1 MPRILLPALLLA
13 ALVGGAVGCQAKTDL
28 AQTCKMTRPDPDGNT
43 QEIEEAKL
51 SDPTIDYVALGAA
64 ECDDLVCIRSA
75 NTDRNPEHENGG
87 GRGYCTRPCIDDAD
101 CNPDFQGNEGT
112 LVCARLLLDQAF
124 LDALQESDPVAY
136 EQAFGSDT
144 ASRYCVYPRQAAAN

>member
-1 MPRILLPALLLA
+1 MSRILLPSLLLA
-13 ALVGGAVGCQAKTDL
+13 VLVGGALGCQAKTDL
-28 AQTCKMTRPDPDGNT
+28 AQPCKMTRPDQDGNT
-43 QEIEEAKL
+43 TEIEAAKL
-51 SDPTIDYVALGAA
+51 SDPAIDYVALGAA

-75 NTDRNPEHENGG
+75 ATEKNPPHENGG

-112 LVCARLLLDQAF
+112 LVCQRLLLDQAF
-124 LDALQESDPVAY
+124 LDQLKENDPVAY

-144 ASRYCVYPRQAAAN
+144 ASRYCVFPRSAAQ